1 MWVRDQTSGFRIGSV
16 SELAKISS
24 VLRFIILPCL
34 AVSFEIQTQ
43 SFTAIF
49 NGWRFEAWCLALSS
63 SHKTIIL

>member
-43 SFTAIF
+43 NFTAIF
-49 NGWRFEAWCLALSS
+49 NGWRFEA
-63 SHKTIIL
+63 

>member
-34 AVSFEIQTQ
+34 AVSFEIQTLRV
-43 SFTAIF
+43 SLLFLMDGGLRPDVYI
-49 NGWRFEAWCLALSS
+49 
-63 SHKTIIL
+63 